1 MTSQPTPNVTNADV
15 DRIVTRDYAAD
26 QRARVWV
33 VLREYGSEEWHPE
46 IDRVRVAALKLA
58 AGNLEHL
65 RLHID
70 VAKIDYRDVIA
81 AAEYPGYMKRIPPSE
96 DVPPHERAQVIRDD
110 WEQYEQWLTRHAPG
124 HES

>member
-1 MTSQPTPNVTNADV
+1 MSDRGSQPTPDVTDGDV
-15 DRIVTRDYAAD
+15 ERVVAREYPAD
-26 QRARVWV
+26 QRSRAWT

-46 IDRVRVAALKLA
+46 VDRVRLGALKLA

-96 DVPPHERAQVIRDD
+96 DVPAHERAKVIRDD
-110 WEQYEQWLTRHAPG
+110 WQQYEQWLMRR
-124 HES
+124 